1 MNARRAPP
9 DVSAERRRRLE
20 AARPLSR
27 AAVSVGAV
35 TVGAALAVLLLDGW
49 QAGPLA
55 IVLAGALALALLAV
69 PLRRARLCPG
79 CGKAL
84 GQEPGIFC
92 PVCGARV
99 SPLDLE
105 PAPDGREGGGR

>member
-1 MNARRAPP
+1 LNARRASP
-9 DVSAERRRRLE
+9 DVSAEHRRRLE

-27 AAVSVGAV
+27 VAVSVAAITLGA
-35 TVGAALAVLLLDGW
+35 GLAVLLLDGW
-49 QAGPLA
+49 EVGPLA
-55 IVLAGALALALLAV
+55 IVLTGLLVLVALAV

-84 GQEPGIFC
+84 GTEPGIFC

-99 SPLDLE
+99 SPLDLDRLRDRPE
-105 PAPDGREGGGR
+105 ELGR

>member
-1 MNARRAPP
+1 MNARRASP
-9 DVSAERRRRLE
+9 DVSGEHLRRIA

-27 AAVSVGAV
+27 AAVSVGAI
-35 TVGAALAVLLLDGW
+35 TLGATLAVLLLDGW

-55 IVLAGALALALLAV
+55 IVLAGLAVLAMLAV

-84 GQEPGIFC
+84 GAEPGIFC
-92 PVCGARV
+92 PVCGARI
-99 SPLDLE
+99 SPLDLDA
-105 PAPDGREGGGR
+105 APRGPTEHDR